1 MKIVVSACLMGESCK
16 YNGLDN
22 YHRELVEACERTGT
36 EVLLVCPEVFGGL
49 PTPRKPSEIVNGEVR
64 TCEGTSVDREFRL
77 GAERALDMCEQAGGP
92 EEIVACI
99 LQDRSPSCGA
109 GHIYDGT
116 FSGTLTAGN
125 GVFVDLLLR
134 HGYRVIPA
142 SEFDP
147 SMLGW
152 QMKGGGHRVDG
163 RPLYWQAKLFQQ
175 MFNGVCPD
183 KTCQNKPVPFW

>member
-1 MKIVVSACLMGESCK
+1 MGRFAWEGLYMKIVVSACLMGESCK

-64 TCEGTSVDREFRL
+64 TCEGVSVDREFRL

-92 EEIVACI
+92 EEIAACI
-99 LQDRSPSCGA
+99 LQDRSPSCGVDR
-109 GHIYDGT
+109 IYDGT

-134 HGYRVIPA
+134 HGDRDLPA
-142 SEFDP
+142 RELDAL
-147 SMLGW
+147 M
-152 QMKGGGHRVDG
+152 VE
-163 RPLYWQAKLFQQ
+163 
-175 MFNGVCPD
+175 
-183 KTCQNKPVPFW
+183 

>member
-1 MKIVVSACLMGESCK
+1 MGRFAWGVLYMKIVVSACLMGESCK

-22 YHRELVEACERTGT
+22 YHRELIEACERTGT
-36 EVLLVCPEVFGGL
+36 DVLLVCPEVFGGL

-64 TCEGTSVDREFRL
+64 TCEGISVDREFRL
-77 GAERALDMCEQAGGP
+77 GAQRALDMCEQAGGP

-109 GHIYDGT
+109 GRIYDGT

-147 SMLGW
+147 SMLE
-152 QMKGGGHRVDG
+152 Q
-163 RPLYWQAKLFQQ
+163 
-175 MFNGVCPD
+175 
-183 KTCQNKPVPFW
+183 

>member
-1 MKIVVSACLMGESCK
+1 
-16 YNGLDN
+16 
-22 YHRELVEACERTGT
+22 
-36 EVLLVCPEVFGGL
+36 
-49 PTPRKPSEIVNGEVR
+49 
-64 TCEGTSVDREFRL
+64 
-77 GAERALDMCEQAGGP
+77 MCEQAGGP

-116 FSGTLTAGN
+116 FSSTLTAGN

-147 SMLGW
+147 SMLE
-152 QMKGGGHRVDG
+152 Q
-163 RPLYWQAKLFQQ
+163 
-175 MFNGVCPD
+175 
-183 KTCQNKPVPFW
+183 

>member
-49 PTPRKPSEIVNGEVR
+49 PTPRDPSEIVDGEVR

-92 EEIVACI
+92 SQIAAVR
-99 LQDRSPSCGA
+99 LA
-109 GHIYDGT
+109 G
-116 FSGTLTAGN
+116 
-125 GVFVDLLLR
+125 
-134 HGYRVIPA
+134 P
-142 SEFDP
+142 
-147 SMLGW
+147 
-152 QMKGGGHRVDG
+152 
-163 RPLYWQAKLFQQ
+163 
-175 MFNGVCPD
+175 
-183 KTCQNKPVPFW
+183 

>member
-1 MKIVVSACLMGESCK
+1 MGRFAWGVLYMKIVVSACLMGESCK

-64 TCEGTSVDREFRL
+64 TCEGTSVDREFRQ
-77 GAERALDMCEQAGGP
+77 GAQRALD
-92 EEIVACI
+92 IVACI

-147 SMLGW
+147 SML
-152 QMKGGGHRVDG
+152 K
-163 RPLYWQAKLFQQ
+163 
-175 MFNGVCPD
+175 
-183 KTCQNKPVPFW
+183 

>member
-1 MKIVVSACLMGESCK
+1 MGRFAWGELYMKIVVSACLMGESCK

-36 EVLLVCPEVFGGL
+36 EVLLVCPEVLLVCPEVFGGL
-49 PTPRKPSEIVNGEVR
+49 TTPRDPSEIVNGEVR
-64 TCEGTSVDREFRL
+64 ICEGVSVDREFRL
-77 GAERALDMCEQAGGP
+77 GAQRALDMCEQAGGP
-92 EEIVACI
+92 SEIAACV

-109 GHIYDGT
+109 GRIYDGT
-116 FSGTLTAGN
+116 LSGKLTPGN

-147 SMLGW
+147 KILE
-152 QMKGGGHRVDG
+152 Q
-163 RPLYWQAKLFQQ
+163 
-175 MFNGVCPD
+175 
-183 KTCQNKPVPFW
+183 